1 MARRIGSGPA
11 SRGPD
16 KALSEAAG
24 LHQAGKLEQAEKAY
38 RRILR
43 RRPNDARAL
52 YCLGIAVHQRRRP
65 KEAVRH
71 FRAALKGDAHNPD
84 IQRHLGLA
92 LKDLGQ
98 PAAAE
103 QAYRDALAVAPNNPQ
118 ILANLGTVLKAQGR
132 HHEALSA
139 LERAADLAPDSPAV
153 LSACG
158 HALREAGRLDEAEDL
173 HRRALT
179 QRPDHAP
186 SLSGLSAALWRKGRD
201 DEAAQAAREAIA
213 QAPQLAQPHL
223 MLGNA
228 LRRLKRPEEALAAF
242 RAAAEVAPADPTPR
256 IGLIEAGQDA
266 GALETALQ
274 EGRRALALEPDAE
287 TVHTVHGQTLYA
299 LRAAGYAEQARQ
311 EAAAW
316 LRDYPASATAQ
327 HLAPALLD
335 APPPQRASAPY
346 VRATFDAFA
355 ESFDERL
362 DTLGYHGPQ
371 IVKEGL
377 RSARP
382 HGAET
387 LLDIGCGTG
396 LVGPAVRGLVQRL
409 EGLDLSPAMLA
420 RAAERNVYD
429 ALHEADAEAYLSAE
443 EPRWDVV
450 IAADVLIYLGDIQ
463 PLATAVA
470 GALRADGLFI
480 ATSEEADAGTWELQP
495 SGRYRHSRRYLAD
508 VLSRAGLMVEQLD
521 RVVLRHE
528 GDRPV
533 EALALVARQPDHRS
547 PLQGRYT

>member
-1 MARRIGSGPA
+1 MVGRVGSGSV

-71 FRAALKGDAHNPD
+71 FRAALKRDAGNPD
-84 IQRHLGLA
+84 IHRHLGLA

-103 QAYRDALAVAPNNPQ
+103 QAYRDALAAAPNNPQ
-118 ILANLGTVLKAQGR
+118 ILANLATVLKAQGR
-132 HHEALSA
+132 HDEAVPA
-139 LERAADLAPDSPAV
+139 LEQAADLAPDSPAV

-173 HRRALT
+173 HRRALAKH
-179 QRPDHAP
+179 PDHAP

-201 DEAAQAAREAIA
+201 NEAAQAAREAIA

-299 LRAAGYAEQARQ
+299 LRAAGYAEQAQQ

-316 LRDYPASATAQ
+316 LHDHPESATAQ
-327 HLAPALLD
+327 HLAPALMD
-335 APPPQRASAPY
+335 APPPQRASALY

-362 DTLGYHGPQ
+362 EALDYDGPQ
-371 IVKEGL
+371 IVAERL
-377 RSARP
+377 RAARP
-382 HGAET
+382 RGAEA

-396 LVGPAVRGLVQRL
+396 LVGPAVRPLVQRL

-420 RAAERNVYD
+420 RADERNVYD
-429 ALHEADAEAYLSAE
+429 ALHEAEAEAFLSAH
-443 EPRWDVV
+443 PARWDAL
-450 IAADVLIYLGDIQ
+450 IAADVLIYLGDLQ
-463 PLATAVA
+463 PLVTAVVS
-470 GALRADGLFI
+470 ALRTDGLFI
-480 ATSEEADAGTWELQP
+480 ATSEEADSGTWELQP

-508 VLSRAGLMVEQLD
+508 ALTGAGLVVEQLD
-521 RVVLRHE
+521 GVVLRHE

-533 EALALVARQPDHRS
+533 EAVALVARRPAGMS
-547 PLQGRYT
+547 AARYTE